1 MKKINDKHFDIYERA
16 VTYDG
21 EEFQTKTEPLKGN
34 NLPERIEKIGLDIV
48 NHVSN
53 ITLEK
58 IKIIRMILNFKID
71 KRDRIIF
78 LWCSSLRIESGRRNF
93 VPPKINLNMKIGHND
108 KMSALNK
115 KKSPEQRVREIDN
128 GKIKLRPPD
137 TINIFKYS
145 ISGKPIQ
152 PKKES
157 ICLNCGQKVEN
168 YRLYEINFKTII
180 EGHDNRKRDKQYYN
194 IFNKINMTSSGIE
207 VIPSIEKKT
216 NNDMYNKLKWN
227 KLNNFII
234 PKIIQELYPKLKFQD
249 YFNLKNDTLFRS
261 KVTCVCDD
269 CYLDIT
275 KYCSMAGSNNE
286 NLIRT
291 LKKDECLNPLFDII
305 KQFRPKSVAGIN
317 RNKLMTEL
325 SKELKNSVNKSRKNK
340 FELSI
345 ENSNLIPIFK
355 EKDKRKAKRKLF
367 TYSYNNR
374 NSNLGNK
381 DNFLSAYNINSG
393 FGLNSVFPKLQSI
406 NKRND
411 SNIDN
416 YFSNFRKPKLF
427 TDIYSNDGSYKYED
441 SKRIFDSNRI
451 SKSKNDKLNFKNFM
465 SKNDFTYF
473 N

>member
-1 MKKINDKHFDIYERA
+1 
-16 VTYDG
+16 
-21 EEFQTKTEPLKGN
+21 
-34 NLPERIEKIGLDIV
+34 
-48 NHVSN
+48 
-53 ITLEK
+53 
-58 IKIIRMILNFKID
+58 
-71 KRDRIIF
+71 
-78 LWCSSLRIESGRRNF
+78 
-93 VPPKINLNMKIGHND
+93 
-108 KMSALNK
+108 
-115 KKSPEQRVREIDN
+115 
-128 GKIKLRPPD
+128 
-137 TINIFKYS
+137 
-145 ISGKPIQ
+145 
-152 PKKES
+152 
-157 ICLNCGQKVEN
+157 
-168 YRLYEINFKTII
+168 
-180 EGHDNRKRDKQYYN
+180 
-194 IFNKINMTSSGIE
+194 
-207 VIPSIEKKT
+207 
-216 NNDMYNKLKWN
+216 MYNKLKWN

-291 LKKDECLNPLFDII
+291 LKKDECLNPLFDIF

-317 RNKLMTEL
+317 RNKFMTEL
-325 SKELKNSVNKSRKNK
+325 SKELKSSVNKSKKNK
-340 FELSI
+340 FEISI
-345 ENSNLIPIFK
+345 ENSNLIPFFK
-355 EKDKRKAKRKLF
+355 EKDKRKAKRKLI
-367 TYSYNNR
+367 TNSYNNR

-381 DNFLSAYNINSG
+381 DKFFSAYNINSG
-393 FGLNSVFPKLQSI
+393 LGLNSVFPKLQSI

-416 YFSNFRKPKLF
+416 YFSNYRQPKIY

-451 SKSKNDKLNFKNFM
+451 PKSNNDNLNLKNFM

>member
-1 MKKINDKHFDIYERA
+1 
-16 VTYDG
+16 
-21 EEFQTKTEPLKGN
+21 
-34 NLPERIEKIGLDIV
+34 
-48 NHVSN
+48 
-53 ITLEK
+53 
-58 IKIIRMILNFKID
+58 MILNFKID

-78 LWCSSLRIESGRRNF
+78 LWCSSLRIESGRRSF
-93 VPPKINLNMKIGHND
+93 VPPKINLNIKISNKD
-108 KMSALNK
+108 KMSDLNK
-115 KKSPEQRVREIDN
+115 KKYPEQRVREIDN
-128 GKIKLRPPD
+128 EKIKLRPPD

-207 VIPSIEKKT
+207 VMPVIEKKT

-249 YFNLKNDTLFRS
+249 YFNLKNDTIFRS

-291 LKKDECLNPLFDII
+291 LKKDDCLNPLFDIF
-305 KQFRPKSVAGIN
+305 KQFRPKSVVGIN
-317 RNKLMTEL
+317 RSKFITEL
-325 SKELKNSVNKSRKNK
+325 NKELKNSANRSKKNK
-340 FELSI
+340 FGLTI
-345 ENSNLIPIFK
+345 ENSNLIPILA
-355 EKDKRKAKRKLF
+355 EKDKRKAKRKFF
-367 TYSYNNR
+367 TNSYNNR

-381 DNFLSAYNINSG
+381 DNFLSTYNFYSG
-393 FGLNSVFPKLQSI
+393 LGLNNFFPKLQRI

-411 SNIDN
+411 PNIDN
-416 YFSNFRKPKLF
+416 YFSNSRKQKIN

-441 SKRIFDSNRI
+441 SKRIIDSNRK
-451 SKSKNDKLNFKNFM
+451 SKDKNDKINLKNFM
-465 SKNDFTYF
+465 SKNDFIYF